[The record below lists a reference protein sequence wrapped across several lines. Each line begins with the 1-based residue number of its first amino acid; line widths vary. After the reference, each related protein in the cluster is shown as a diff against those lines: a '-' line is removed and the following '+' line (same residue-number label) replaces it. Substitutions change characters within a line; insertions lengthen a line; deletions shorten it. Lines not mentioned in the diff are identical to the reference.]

1 MAKKLTLEERRE
13 QNYRKLA
20 EVAYGREVQ
29 RDVEGFIQKMNE
41 VLETLT
47 PREEKILRE
56 YFGLDQNPK
65 ADEIG
70 DCEPKTLKNIAAKYD
85 IDVKR
90 LTAYRDK
97 GLRKLAHVSREE
109 MLLDF
114 IATENELEMKKENE
128 ERAERLRQEKKEKFK
143 KLSEITLEELP
154 ISVRAYNCLH
164 YHSGVQSVADLATMT
179 REDLIKIR
187 YLGGRCADEIIDALA
202 EIGVEIKSA
211 EEQTEK
217 PVETSTEKSDN
228 AER

>member
-41 VLETLT
+41 VLGTLLPT
-47 PREEKILRE
+47 EELIIRK
-56 YFGLDQNPK
+56 YFGLDQNSST
-65 ADEIG
+65 DEIEV
-70 DCEPKTLKNIAAKYD
+70 CKPKTLKKIAELYNIDTRRIKA
-85 IDVKR
+85 IR
-90 LTAYRDK
+90 NK
-97 GLRKLAHVSREE
+97 GLRKLASISREKK
-109 MLLDF
+109 LLDF

-187 YLGGRCADEIIDALA
+187 YLGGRCADEIIGALA